1 MKKRITLS
9 ILLTS
14 LVVLGGGALKRE
26 PLQNNEGT
34 LAIYIEDE
42 KVENIPSKGNSENY
56 VFDRAVCMVD
66 GKVTNEV
73 EITWEE

>member
-14 LVVLGGGALKRE
+14 LVVLEGGALKRE

-56 VFDRAVCMVD
+56 VFYCFVCMVD

-73 EITWEE
+73 EIT

>member
-14 LVVLGGGALKRE
+14 LVVLEGGALKRE

-34 LAIYIEDE
+34 LAIYIES
-42 KVENIPSKGNSENY
+42 VL
-56 VFDRAVCMVD
+56 
-66 GKVTNEV
+66 
-73 EITWEE
+73 

>member
-1 MKKRITLS
+1 MS

-14 LVVLGGGALKRE
+14 LVVLEGGALKRE

-56 VFDRAVCMVD
+56 VSDRAVCMVD

-73 EITWEE
+73 EIT